1 MKTKFDCVEMKHE
14 SAQKINE
21 KISNYTLEEEL
32 KFWEKRTFELKM
44 KKEKISNKN
53 QYEITA

>member
-14 SAQKINE
+14 SARKINE
-21 KISNYTLEEEL
+21 TISNYTLEEEL
-32 KFWEKRTFELKM
+32 KFWEKRTFELKI

-53 QYEITA
+53 QYEITT